1 MGGVGPAWKAMDAA
15 VQKLRPEVEPKIAEI
30 ADPLGKLKG
39 EIIDKM
45 KDAALSLI
53 NPILDEHVI
62 PHLGKIL
69 TVIKSPFTECFEECY
84 KLYDQQIEEFKKEH
98 GIKEYEKG
106 FKHLDWFYRS
116 WAMWHATQ
124 KLDVMYDP
132 LWLLHEIFTD
142 IRPWTLI
149 WNAHDDVKHMMDNA
163 IYTFEQAIVKALET
177 EGDKLKGDAEYAAQF
192 LDATKAKVLE
202 DYKTDATVATN
213 EFYCKIMK
221 AIVFPPFNAL
231 VVPACKAV
239 LEPLN
244 DMIPEP
250 MKQFVDILEMFDELV
265 NGIVDG
271 AIERVVSSA

>member
-1 MGGVGPAWKAMDAA
+1 M
-15 VQKLRPEVEPKIAEI
+15 QN
-30 ADPLGKLKG
+30 
-39 EIIDKM
+39 
-45 KDAALSLI
+45 AALSLI

-69 TVIKSPFTECFEECY
+69 TVIKSPFTESFDECF
-84 KLYDQQIEEFKKEH
+84 KLFEQQIDEFKKEH
-98 GIKEYEKG
+98 GDLKDHEKG

-116 WAMWHATQ
+116 WTMWHATQ

-142 IRPWTLI
+142 IRPWSLI
-149 WNAHDDVKHMMDNA
+149 WSAHDDMRAMMDKA
-163 IYTFEQAIVKALET
+163 MYTFEQAILKGFET
-177 EGDKLKGDAEYAAQF
+177 EGEKLKGDAAYAAQF
-192 LDATKAKVLE
+192 IDATKAKVLE
-202 DYKTDATVATN
+202 DYRTDATTATN
-213 EFYCKIMK
+213 EFYSKLMK

-250 MKQFVDILEMFDELV
+250 MKQFVDILEMFDDLV